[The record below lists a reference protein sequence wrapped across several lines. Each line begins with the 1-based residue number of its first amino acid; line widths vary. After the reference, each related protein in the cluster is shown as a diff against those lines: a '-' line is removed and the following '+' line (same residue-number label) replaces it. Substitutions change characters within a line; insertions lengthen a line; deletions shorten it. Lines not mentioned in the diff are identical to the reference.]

1 MAVST
6 IHIGKE
12 IEKRLQNLKISKTEF
27 GRRIGIPQ
35 QNVNRIIDKDT
46 IDTGKLLQ
54 ISNAL
59 NFNFFELY
67 CDPHEE
73 VHTEGDLSPASG
85 SGDVEVIV
93 GDAVLM
99 ERVKSLNTLIAE
111 KDERIA
117 ELKERIEELKNK

>member
-1 MAVST
+1 MQLTNRSAGSSMKLRLLST
-6 IHIGKE
+6 PRATCH
-12 IEKRLQNLKISKTEF
+12 
-27 GRRIGIPQ
+27 
-35 QNVNRIIDKDT
+35 
-46 IDTGKLLQ
+46 
-54 ISNAL
+54 
-59 NFNFFELY
+59 
-67 CDPHEE
+67 
-73 VHTEGDLSPASG
+73 ASG